1 MFNPDLS
8 NQHFR
13 LAAELINNTSRNIFL
28 TGKAGSGKTTFL
40 KYIREA
46 THKNCAVVAP
56 TGVAAINAGGVT
68 MHSFFQLP
76 FEPFVPVRG
85 SLHSNTANQNNLFG
99 KLQLN
104 RVKREVMQELELL
117 IIDEVSMVRC
127 DQLDAIDTILRGVRR
142 RYQAPFGGVQILFIG
157 DMYQL
162 PPVIKDEEW
171 MILKEYYDGP
181 FFFHSKAVEH
191 NHPLYIELKK
201 IYRQKDQQFIN
212 LLNNIRN
219 NEVDEINFEL
229 LHSRYIPS
237 FKPKTE
243 EKFIT
248 ITTHNYKADA
258 INQEELRIL
267 NGPEFSFKGDIVGD
281 FPDHMLPTDLNLILK
296 KDAQVMFIKNDTG
309 EFRKY
314 YNGKL
319 ATIISVT
326 KDEIFVK
333 MNEEG
338 TELKIE
344 KEEWGN
350 VRYSLNKETGGIK
363 EETLGSFK
371 QYPIRLAW
379 AITIHKSQGL
389 TFENVIIDAGQS
401 FAAGQVY
408 VALSRCT
415 TLEGMVL
422 LSKISPRVIG
432 TDPRIIDF
440 ANRESEENELE
451 EILDRERKEYHKEKL
466 IETFNFQKFVDLFT
480 DYIEVLA
487 EKSIPEKDKVN
498 EMAGRILISAKNQM
512 DVAEKFKQSLP
523 QILENHEIEN
533 SGQLQERISKAI
545 HWFGKQTHDEILNP
559 LLDHFVQIQHAARI
573 RKYRQYLSDLL
584 TAIELHL
591 KKIFAVH
598 YGEIKFNEDASTFQK
613 YIPVKTVAVKIDKKK
628 PEKGS
633 SHRESL
639 LLFKEGNSIDEIA
652 RLRNLAISTIQLHL
666 ISFIPKGEIKL
677 EEIME
682 EKKIKLITSVIE
694 ANPSA
699 LSSELKI
706 ILGDDFSYAEIRA
719 VIVSL
724 TTSAQ

>member
-8 NQHFR
+8 NQYFR

-40 KYIREA
+40 KYIRET

-76 FEPFVPVRG
+76 FEPFLPVRG
-85 SLHSNTANQNNLFG
+85 SLQSQTANQNNLFG

-104 RVKREVMQELELL
+104 RNKREVMQELELL

-142 RYQAPFGGVQILFIG
+142 RYHEAFGGVQILFIG

-162 PPVIKDEEW
+162 PPVIKEEEW
-171 MILKEYYDGP
+171 QILKEYYEGP
-181 FFFHSKAVEH
+181 FFFHSKAVEN

-219 NEVDEINFEL
+219 NEVEEIDFEL
-229 LHSRYIPS
+229 LHSRYNPL
-237 FKPKTE
+237 FKPETE
-243 EKFIT
+243 DKFIT

-258 INQEELRIL
+258 INQEELRL
-267 NGPEFSFKGDIVGD
+267 LSGPEYIFKGEITGD
-281 FPDHMLPTDLNLILK
+281 FPDHMLPTELHLILK
-296 KDAQVMFIKNDTG
+296 QDAQIMFIKNDTG
-309 EFRKY
+309 EARKY

-319 ATIISVT
+319 ATIISVS
-326 KDEIFVK
+326 KDEIIVK

-338 TELKIE
+338 TELKME

-350 VRYSLNKETGGIK
+350 VRYTLNKESGGIQ

-389 TFENVIIDAGQS
+389 TFDKVVIDAGQS

-415 TLEGMVL
+415 TLDGMVL

-432 TDPRIIDF
+432 TDPRIIEF
-440 ANRESEENELE
+440 ANREAEENELE
-451 EILDRERKEYHKEKL
+451 EILARERIQYLKEKL
-466 IETFNFQKFVDLFT
+466 IDGFHFQKFVDLFSV
-480 DYIEVLA
+480 YKEVLT
-487 EKSIPEKDKVN
+487 EKSIPEKQKIVA
-498 EMAGRILISAKNQM
+498 MANNLHIAAKKQM
-512 DVAEKFKQSLP
+512 EVAEKFKQSLP
-523 QILENHEIEN
+523 QILESHELQN
-533 SGQLQERISKAI
+533 SEQLQDRISKAL
-545 HWFGKQTHDEILNP
+545 HWFGMQTQEEILDP
-559 LLDHFVQIQHAARI
+559 LLDHFVKIQHAAKV
-573 RKYRQYLSDLL
+573 RKYRQYLADLL

-591 KKIFAVH
+591 KKLFSVRYGDLIFCDDQSA
-598 YGEIKFNEDASTFQK
+598 YKK
-613 YIPVKTVAVKIDKKK
+613 YIPVKTVAVKKTKSK

-633 SHRESL
+633 SQRESL
-639 LLFKEGNSIDEIA
+639 LLFKEGKTMEEIA
-652 RLRNLAISTIQLHL
+652 SLRNLALSTIQSHL
-666 ISFIPKGEIKL
+666 ISFIPKGGIRL
-677 EEIME
+677 DEIMD
-682 EKKIKLITSVIE
+682 EKKIKIATSVIE

-699 LSSELKI
+699 LSTELKI

-724 TTSAQ
+724 AAQTQ